1 MKPDL
6 FGGAT
11 RPRILLGEDDA
22 DMRKLLA
29 EALHERGY
37 RVVECADGLSVLNK
51 LSSLLMSPE
60 VAAKEAEPFDLI
72 ISDIRMPG
80 VTGLTI
86 LDGVRLF
93 DEFPPMIL
101 ITAFS
106 DADTHAEAERQ
117 GVAAMF
123 DKPFDVDDLLE
134 KVEELVPVA

>member
-1 MKPDL
+1 MKLNTPESI
-6 FGGAT
+6 

-37 RVVECADGLSVLNK
+37 QVIECADGLSVLNK
-51 LSSLLMSPE
+51 LSSLLMAPE
-60 VAAKEAEPFDLI
+60 VATKNAEPFDLI

-101 ITAFS
+101 ITAFG
-106 DADTHAEAERQ
+106 DEETHAEARRQ
-117 GVAAMF
+117 GAAAMF

>member
-1 MKPDL
+1 MKLNSPL
-6 FGGAT
+6 SS

-22 DMRKLLA
+22 DMRRLLA

-60 VAAKEAEPFDLI
+60 VVAREAEPFALI

-93 DEFPPMIL
+93 DDFPPMIL
-101 ITAFS
+101 ITAFG
-106 DADTHAEAERQ
+106 DKETHAEARRQ
-117 GVAAMF
+117 GAAALF
-123 DKPFDVDDLLE
+123 DKPFDVDELLA
-134 KVEELVPVA
+134 KVAELAPVA